1 MTVYQK
7 RGNIVEY
14 CHKIRELCRSELDS
28 SVFSSKLLE
37 ILKNLNQIKQK
48 AKLKLSIYIIGK
60 LDEE

>member
-1 MTVYQK
+1 LTVYQK
-7 RGNIVEY
+7 RGNIVDY

-28 SVFSSKLLE
+28 AAFSSKLLE
-37 ILKNLNQIKQK
+37 ILKNLNLIKQK

>member
-1 MTVYQK
+1 
-7 RGNIVEY
+7 VEY